1 MKNGFRAGI
10 RFSFLILHSSFFI
23 LHLSTMPYELQE
35 LAAISGMPGLYRL
48 VRAARHGV
56 LVESLDEKATR
67 TLAPARNKVSLLSEI
82 SIYTQDA
89 DETVPLT
96 EVFERIYQQHGA
108 SLAVTAKSSEQELTD
123 FLAGV
128 IPDYDRDRVYLSD
141 IKKLASWY
149 GIVSKH
155 RPYVA
160 AEAAPA
166 AEATSEM
173 ATISEA
179 SDATS
184 ETDSAAA
191 KPAPKSKKAKAAKTE
206 EPAAGEPLS
215 TGGVIAA
222 ADEAPTAEG
231 NPEAAAPAK
240 KSRKKAE

>member
-1 MKNGFRAGI
+1 
-10 RFSFLILHSSFFI
+10 
-23 LHLSTMPYELQE
+23 MPYELQE

-108 SLAVTAKSSEQELTD
+108 SLAVTAKSSESELTD

-141 IKKLASWY
+141 IRKLASWY

-166 AEATSEM
+166 AEAASVPAADTN
-173 ATISEA
+173 SEA
-179 SDATS
+179 APETEAAT
-184 ETDSAAA
+184 EQ
-191 KPAPKSKKAKAAKTE
+191 PAPKTKKAKAVKTD

-222 ADEAPTAEG
+222 ADEAPTAQG

>member
-1 MKNGFRAGI
+1 
-10 RFSFLILHSSFFI
+10 
-23 LHLSTMPYELQE
+23 MPYELQE

-82 SIYTQDA
+82 SIYTQDPE
-89 DETVPLT
+89 ETVPLT
-96 EVFERIYQQHGA
+96 EVFERIYQKHGA
-108 SLAVTAKSSEQELTD
+108 ASPVTPKSSEGELTD

-155 RPYVA
+155 RPYQEAAA
-160 AEAAPA
+160 AEAVTEETPAAPA
-166 AEATSEM
+166 AE
-173 ATISEA
+173 EA
-179 SDATS
+179 
-184 ETDSAAA
+184 
-191 KPAPKSKKAKAAKTE
+191 PKAKAKSTKAAKADTE
-206 EPAAGEPLS
+206 PGADEPLS
-215 TGGVIAA
+215 TGGVIGA

>member
-1 MKNGFRAGI
+1 
-10 RFSFLILHSSFFI
+10 
-23 LHLSTMPYELQE
+23 MPYELQE

-96 EVFERIYQQHGA
+96 EVFERIYQKHGA
-108 SLAVTAKSSEQELTD
+108 ASPVTAKSSESELTD

-160 AEAAPA
+160 AEPVA
-166 AEATSEM
+166 AEPTA
-173 ATISEA
+173 
-179 SDATS
+179 DAT
-184 ETDSAAA
+184 AATEA
-191 KPAPKSKKAKAAKTE
+191 PAPKAKKAKAATAD
-206 EPAAGEPLS
+206 EPAADEPLS
-215 TGGVIAA
+215 TGGTIGAEDAA
-222 ADEAPTAEG
+222 ATAEG

>member
-1 MKNGFRAGI
+1 
-10 RFSFLILHSSFFI
+10 
-23 LHLSTMPYELQE
+23 MPYELQE

-82 SIYTQDA
+82 SIYTQDPE
-89 DETVPLT
+89 ETVPLT
-96 EVFERIYQQHGA
+96 EVFERIYQKHGA
-108 SLAVTAKSSEQELTD
+108 ASPVTPKSSEGELTE

-149 GIVSKH
+149 GIVSKF
-155 RPYVA
+155 RPYQ
-160 AEAAPA
+160 EAAA
-166 AEATSEM
+166 SSTEEDTSVESS
-173 ATISEA
+173 SE
-179 SDATS
+179 
-184 ETDSAAA
+184 E
-191 KPAPKSKKAKAAKTE
+191 APKAKRKAAQAT
-206 EPAAGEPLS
+206 EPAADEPLS
-215 TGGVIAA
+215 TGGVIGAT
-222 ADEAPTAEG
+222 DEAPEAEG

>member
-1 MKNGFRAGI
+1 
-10 RFSFLILHSSFFI
+10 
-23 LHLSTMPYELQE
+23 MPYELQE

-82 SIYTQDA
+82 SIYTQDPE
-89 DETVPLT
+89 ETVPLT
-96 EVFERIYQQHGA
+96 EVFERIYQKHGA
-108 SLAVTAKSSEQELTD
+108 ASPVTAKSSEGELTD

-149 GIVSKH
+149 DIVSKH
-155 RPYVA
+155 RPYQ
-160 AEAAPA
+160 EAAA
-166 AEATSEM
+166 ATEATE
-173 ATISEA
+173 
-179 SDATS
+179 
-184 ETDSAAA
+184 ETSAATDE
-191 KPAPKSKKAKAAKTE
+191 APKAKAKSTKAAKAA
-206 EPAAGEPLS
+206 EPSADEPLS
-215 TGGVIAA
+215 TGGVIGA
-222 ADEAPTAEG
+222 ADESSDAEG

>member
-1 MKNGFRAGI
+1 
-10 RFSFLILHSSFFI
+10 
-23 LHLSTMPYELQE
+23 MPYELQE

-96 EVFERIYQQHGA
+96 EVFERIYQKHGVG
-108 SLAVTAKSSEQELTD
+108 SPVTAKSSESELTD

-160 AEAAPA
+160 AEEAPA
-166 AEATSEM
+166 AEEAASAT
-173 ATISEA
+173 
-179 SDATS
+179 D
-184 ETDSAAA
+184 AAA
-191 KPAPKSKKAKAAKTE
+191 ETPAPKAKKAKAAKTD

-231 NPEAAAPAK
+231 NPEVAAPAK
-240 KSRKKAE
+240 RSRKKAE

>member
-1 MKNGFRAGI
+1 
-10 RFSFLILHSSFFI
+10 
-23 LHLSTMPYELQE
+23 MPYELQE

-82 SIYTQDA
+82 SIYTQDE
-89 DETVPLT
+89 DQNVPLT
-96 EVFERIYQQHGA
+96 EVFERIHQQHGA
-108 SLAVTAKSSEQELTD
+108 AAPVTAKSSEGELTD

-149 GIVSKH
+149 NIVGKH
-155 RPYVA
+155 LTYQEA
-160 AEAAPA
+160 AAPEAAPA
-166 AEATSEM
+166 AEAPT
-173 ATISEA
+173 
-179 SDATS
+179 
-184 ETDSAAA
+184 
-191 KPAPKSKKAKAAKTE
+191 
-206 EPAAGEPLS
+206 EPAANEPLS

-222 ADEAPTAEG
+222 ADEAPAAEG

>member
-1 MKNGFRAGI
+1 
-10 RFSFLILHSSFFI
+10 
-23 LHLSTMPYELQE
+23 MPYELQE

-96 EVFERIYQQHGA
+96 EVFERIYQKHGA
-108 SLAVTAKSSEQELTD
+108 SSPVSPKSSESELTD

-160 AEAAPA
+160 AEAASA
-166 AEATSEM
+166 AAETAADTSEATSE
-173 ATISEA
+173 TE
-179 SDATS
+179 
-184 ETDSAAA
+184 AAA
-191 KPAPKSKKAKAAKTE
+191 ETPAPKAKKAKAAKTE
-206 EPAAGEPLS
+206 EPTAGEPLS
-215 TGGVIAA
+215 TGGLIAA

-240 KSRKKAE
+240 KSRRKAE

>member
-1 MKNGFRAGI
+1 
-10 RFSFLILHSSFFI
+10 
-23 LHLSTMPYELQE
+23 MPYELQE

-82 SIYTQDA
+82 SIYTQDPE
-89 DETVPLT
+89 ETVPLT
-96 EVFERIYQQHGA
+96 EVFERIYQKHGA
-108 SLAVTAKSSEQELTD
+108 ASPVTAKSSEGELTD

-155 RPYVA
+155 RPYQEA
-160 AEAAPA
+160 AATETAKEETLAAPA
-166 AEATSEM
+166 AE
-173 ATISEA
+173 EA
-179 SDATS
+179 
-184 ETDSAAA
+184 
-191 KPAPKSKKAKAAKTE
+191 PKAKAKSTKAAKAAATE
-206 EPAAGEPLS
+206 PSANEPLS
-215 TGGVIAA
+215 TGGVIGA
-222 ADEAPTAEG
+222 ADAAPAAKG

>member
-1 MKNGFRAGI
+1 
-10 RFSFLILHSSFFI
+10 
-23 LHLSTMPYELQE
+23 MPYELQE

-82 SIYTQDA
+82 SIYTQDPE
-89 DETVPLT
+89 ETVPLT
-96 EVFERIYQQHGA
+96 EVFERIYQKHGA
-108 SLAVTAKSSEQELTD
+108 ASPVTTKSSEGELTD

-155 RPYVA
+155 RPYQETAA
-160 AEAAPA
+160 AEAATEETPA
-166 AEATSEM
+166 APVSE
-173 ATISEA
+173 
-179 SDATS
+179 DA
-184 ETDSAAA
+184 
-191 KPAPKSKKAKAAKTE
+191 PKAKAKSTKAAKAATE
-206 EPAAGEPLS
+206 PSADEPLS
-215 TGGVIAA
+215 TGGVIGA
-222 ADEAPTAEG
+222 ADEAPAAEG

>member
-1 MKNGFRAGI
+1 LAGCC
-10 RFSFLILHSSFFI
+10 FSFLVLYSSFLN
-23 LHLSTMPYELQE
+23 LHLSKMPYELQE

-82 SIYTQDA
+82 SIYTQDP

-96 EVFERIYQQHGA
+96 EVFERIYQKHGA
-108 SLAVTAKSSEQELTD
+108 ASPVTPKSSESELTD

-155 RPYVA
+155 RPYTEA
-160 AEAAPA
+160 TATTEAA
-166 AEATSEM
+166 T
-173 ATISEA
+173 
-179 SDATS
+179 
-184 ETDSAAA
+184 ETPDTETPEPSAN
-191 KPAPKSKKAKAAKTE
+191 
-206 EPAAGEPLS
+206 EPLS
-215 TGGVIAA
+215 TGGVIPTT
-222 ADEAPTAEG
+222 DEAPAADG
-231 NPEAAAPAK
+231 NPEAATPK
-240 KSRKKAE
+240 KGRKKAE

>member
-1 MKNGFRAGI
+1 
-10 RFSFLILHSSFFI
+10 
-23 LHLSTMPYELQE
+23 MPYELQE

-82 SIYTQDA
+82 SIYTQDP

-96 EVFERIYQQHGA
+96 EVFERIYQKHGA
-108 SLAVTAKSSEQELTD
+108 GSPVTAKSSEGELTD

-155 RPYVA
+155 RPYQ
-160 AEAAPA
+160 EAPA
-166 AEATSEM
+166 ATE
-173 ATISEA
+173 
-179 SDATS
+179 
-184 ETDSAAA
+184 AAA
-191 KPAPKSKKAKAAKTE
+191 EPTEAATAAPEEAPEAKPKTAKAPKATATE
-206 EPAAGEPLS
+206 PSADEPLS
-215 TGGVIAA
+215 TGGLIPA
-222 ADEAPTAEG
+222 ADEAPEAAG
-231 NPEAAAPAK
+231 NPEAATPAK